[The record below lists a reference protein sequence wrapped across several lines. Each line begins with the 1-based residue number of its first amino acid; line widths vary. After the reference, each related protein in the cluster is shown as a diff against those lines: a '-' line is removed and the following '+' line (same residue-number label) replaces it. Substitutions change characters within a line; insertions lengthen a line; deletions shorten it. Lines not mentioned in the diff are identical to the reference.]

1 MIDVNQSG
9 DAEKDVECLHRI
21 VDILKSHPGQDRVS
35 LAVVGDGEVTNL
47 EMPNVTIDYCPEL
60 AGELSE
66 IVGEGNI
73 RLEL

>member
-21 VDILKSHPGQDRVS
+21 VDILKSYPGQDRVS
-35 LAVVGDGEVTNL
+35 LAVVGDGEITNL
-47 EMPNVTIDYCPEL
+47 EMPDIAVNYCPEL

-66 IVGEGNI
+66 IVGEGNFG
-73 RLEL
+73 LA